1 MTIYEQF
8 SEHLK
13 NAEKQ
18 LDLNDKNLEKHHI
31 LPLHAGGLKKG
42 PMVLCSSQ
50 EHTLTH
56 YYRFLA

>member
-31 LPLHAGGLKKG
+31 LLLHDGGQKNG
-42 PMVLCSSQ
+42 PVILCSSKN
-50 EHTLTH
+50 HT
-56 YYRFLA
+56 